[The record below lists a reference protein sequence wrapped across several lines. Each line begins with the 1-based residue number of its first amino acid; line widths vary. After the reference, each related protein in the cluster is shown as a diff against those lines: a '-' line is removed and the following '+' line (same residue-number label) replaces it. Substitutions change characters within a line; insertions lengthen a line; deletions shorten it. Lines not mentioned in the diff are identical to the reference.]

1 VPSEER
7 LAAYAD
13 LIVRIGVNV
22 QEGQDVVVHAW
33 LEHAELAR
41 AVARAAWQA
50 GARYVEPFWVD
61 DHARRQLAEFASDD
75 AISWT
80 PPHILA
86 RLQDWADRR
95 VAYIQLFGDPDPT
108 LMRDVD
114 PARAGLAQ
122 PFEAYRLLR
131 RLSNEAHWSRTI
143 AAAPTAGWATEL
155 YGEPDVERL
164 WDEVA
169 HAVRLDEPDPAAA
182 WREHIAELKARTRA
196 LNERRFDALR
206 FSGGGTD
213 LTVGLLPASRWVAAT
228 HTTNWGIEHVANLP
242 TEEVFTTPDRRRTEG
257 VVRATRP
264 LVWFGS
270 VVTGLEVEFRGGRAV
285 RVEAESGADMVRSQ
299 MAADDGA
306 SMLGEV
312 ALVDDSS
319 RVGGGDRVFYNGLLD
334 ENVASHIAYGNA
346 YTAAVEG
353 ADGLP
358 AEELLKLGVNVS
370 SAHVD
375 FMIGSAEVDVDGLDG
390 QGKPVPVL
398 RRNRWVLEAGE
409 S

>member
-1 VPSEER
+1 VPTRER

-13 LIVRIGVNV
+13 LIVRVGANV
-22 QEGQDVVVHAW
+22 QEGQDVVVYAW
-33 LEHAELAR
+33 VEHAELAR
-41 AVARAAWQA
+41 AVSRAAWQA
-50 GARYVEPFWVD
+50 GARYVESYWMD
-61 DHARRQLAEFASDD
+61 DHTRHALAEFAADD

-80 PPHILA
+80 PPHLLA
-86 RLQDWADRR
+86 RLQDWAARR

-114 PARAGLAQ
+114 PARAGRAQ
-122 PFEAYRLLR
+122 PVEGNRLLR
-131 RLSNEAHWSRTI
+131 RLSNEGHWSRTI
-143 AAAPTAGWATEL
+143 AAAPTPGWARQL

-169 HAVRLDEPDPAAA
+169 HAVRLDEPDPTAA
-182 WREHIAELKARTRA
+182 WRDHIAVLKSRAKA
-196 LNERRFDALR
+196 LNERHFDAVR
-206 FSGGGTD
+206 FAGDGTD
-213 LTVGLLPASRWVAAT
+213 LTVGLLPVSRWIAAT
-228 HTTNWGIEHVANLP
+228 DRTNWGLEHVANLP

-270 VVTGLEVEFRGGRAV
+270 VVTGLEVEFRDGRAV
-285 RVEAESGADMVRSQ
+285 RVEADSGEDMVRSQ
-299 MAADDGA
+299 MAVDEGA

-319 RVGGGDRVFYNGLLD
+319 RVGGTDRVFYNGLLD

-353 ADGLP
+353 AEGLSP
-358 AEELLKLGVNVS
+358 EQLVELGVNVS

-375 FMIGSAEVDVDGLDG
+375 FMVGSAEVDVDGLDPD
-390 QGKPVPVL
+390 GKAVPIM
-398 RRNRWVLEAGE
+398 RENRWMLETG
-409 S
+409 